1 MSRCGRTAVGSLV
14 LLHSSARDL
23 LAASFRDAADA
34 ASGLDVDSVRLGELP
49 SGGPGGLILEGDAG
63 SGGPWGLRLDIPDGA
78 RVVAHGHSAAFWS
91 DDVQFG
97 ELHLECTTPA
107 RLSAEVGRGGRRLA
121 LSGEGGRVRVRLHLD
136 GFMLKD
142 RGIGR
147 PGLNWLR
154 YESGRS
160 FNYLLDRAD
169 RSDGASAGKLLV
181 VFSAIGAEY
190 DFTFNY
196 RASLEQSRLS
206 KAFIMDDFGRQ
217 GSYYWMDHGDDS
229 IFHETQALLAA
240 LVEDLGVALEDVM
253 FAGSS
258 KGATAAL
265 LHGVSLGVGKVV
277 LGAPQYRV
285 GDYLFHAA
293 PHILDFMTGGATE
306 EHRLFLNDKA
316 RDILASGH
324 RTTAIRVA
332 VGSADHHL
340 TSHVEPLLDDA
351 RAAGY
356 DPASLVLPGLP
367 HSEIGQVFKHLLAAE
382 VADFEQ
388 GSGQEPLPYALT
400 RQPGSVT
407 LRCWPATGETLAVH
421 LFGKGGILEQRPP
434 GGDTDFTFPLPDG
447 EGQVR
452 ARVFRRSAATTPAVR
467 AFTTHWV

>member
-1 MSRCGRTAVGSLV
+1 MV
-14 LLHSSARDL
+14 LIPSSARDL
-23 LAASFRDAADA
+23 LAASFRDAANA
-34 ASGLDVDSVRLGELP
+34 ASGFDGSNVRLGELP
-49 SGGPGGLILEGDAG
+49 PGGPAGFVLEADAG
-63 SGGPWGLRLDIPDGA
+63 SGGQWDVRLEIPEG
-78 RVVAHGHSAAFWS
+78 VHLVAHGHSAAFWS
-91 DDVQFG
+91 DEVQFG
-97 ELHLECTTPA
+97 ELHLESTTAA
-107 RLSAEVGRGGRRLA
+107 RLSVEAGPGGRRLA
-121 LSGEGGRVRVRLHLD
+121 LAGHGGGVRIRLQLD
-136 GFMLKD
+136 RFLLKD

-147 PGLNWLR
+147 PGMNWLR
-154 YESGRS
+154 HDSGRS
-160 FNYLLDRAD
+160 FNYLLDRAEGAN
-169 RSDGASAGKLLV
+169 RSDGSSAGKLLV
-181 VFSAIGAEY
+181 VFSAIGAEH

-229 IFHETQALLAA
+229 IFHETQGLLAK
-240 LVEDLGVALEDVM
+240 LVEDLGVALEDVI

-265 LHGVSLGVGKVV
+265 LHGVTLGVGKVV

-293 PHILDFMTGGATE
+293 PQILDFMTGGATE
-306 EHRLFLNDKA
+306 EHRRFLNDRA
-316 RDILASGH
+316 REILANGH
-324 RTTAIRVA
+324 RSTAIRVA

-340 TSHVEPLLDDA
+340 ASHVEPLLDDA

-356 DPASLVLPGLP
+356 EPASLVLPGLP
-367 HSEIGQVFKHLLAAE
+367 HSEIGQVFKHLLSAE

-407 LRCWPATGETLAVH
+407 LQCWPGNGETLAVH
-421 LFGKGGILEQRPP
+421 LFGKAGILEQRPP
-434 GGDTDFTFPLPDG
+434 SGDTDFIFPLSDD

-452 ARVFRRSAATTPAVR
+452 ARVFRRSVPGSAVR

>member
-1 MSRCGRTAVGSLV
+1 M

-23 LAASFRDAADA
+23 LSASFRDAVVA
-34 ASGLDVDSVRLGELP
+34 ASGLDVESVRLDAFP
-49 SGGPGGLILEGDAG
+49 AGGPEGFILHGDAG
-63 SGGPWGLRLDIPDGA
+63 SGGPWDLRLGIPEGA
-78 RVVAHGHSAAFWS
+78 RVVAHGHSAAFWAE
-91 DDVQFG
+91 DVQFG

-107 RLSAEVGRGGRRLA
+107 RLSVEASPEGRQLA
-121 LSGEGGRVRVRLHLD
+121 LSGEGGSVQVRLHLD
-136 GFMLKD
+136 GFLLKD

-154 YESGRS
+154 HDSGRS

-169 RSDGASAGKLLV
+169 RSSRADRSDGAGAAAAGKLLV

-229 IFHETQALLAA
+229 IFQETQGLLAA

-265 LHGVSLGVGKVV
+265 LHGVTLGVGKVL

-293 PHILDFMTGGATE
+293 PQILDFMTGGATE
-306 EHRLFLNDKA
+306 EHRRFLNDKA
-316 RDILASGH
+316 RDILANGH
-324 RTTAIRVA
+324 RNTAIRVA

-340 TSHVEPLLDDA
+340 ASHVEPLLEDA

-356 DPASLVLPGLP
+356 EPASLVLPGLP
-367 HSEIGQVFKHLLAAE
+367 HSEIGQVFKHLLSAE

-388 GSGQEPLPYALT
+388 RSGQEPLPYALT
-400 RQPGSVT
+400 RSPGSVR
-407 LRCWPATGETLAVH
+407 LQCWPGNGETLAVH
-421 LFGKGGILEQRPP
+421 LFGKAGILEQRPP
-434 GGDTDFTFPLPDG
+434 SADTDFTFALPDE

-452 ARVFRRSAATTPAVR
+452 ARVFRRAASGSTVR